1 MKTIRE
7 ENIGKSIVRLLK
19 TATGFAGIVLSG
31 SGRSEPRFGED
42 ADELWKELVADLN
55 KVHPDYFGYPGA
67 KIRFLKLFPGGLADP
82 QFRKFE
88 RDYKV
93 AARELLVSTVPLD
106 KATSATEE
114 HCGLIAKVFA
124 KTNMLSQF
132 EHARV
137 REVLKSRHGP
147 AFISG
152 AAAMATGCLGPG
164 LKAVSESMKDFG
176 QLSWPAA
183 TYLPFLWEP
192 DTQMFLKPEVT
203 KDFADRVGHPFARTY
218 SARLDPEVYESLLDL
233 ARETTEEIASLK
245 PVDRIDIQSFIWVV
259 GAYKDSDPEEQR
271 AQLKGKPLPS

>member
-1 MKTIRE
+1 
-7 ENIGKSIVRLLK
+7 
-19 TATGFAGIVLSG
+19 
-31 SGRSEPRFGED
+31 
-42 ADELWKELVADLN
+42 
-55 KVHPDYFGYPGA
+55 
-67 KIRFLKLFPGGLADP
+67 
-82 QFRKFE
+82 
-88 RDYKV
+88 
-93 AARELLVSTVPLD
+93 
-106 KATSATEE
+106 
-114 HCGLIAKVFA
+114 
-124 KTNMLSQF
+124 
-132 EHARV
+132 
-137 REVLKSRHGP
+137 
-147 AFISG
+147 
-152 AAAMATGCLGPG
+152 
-164 LKAVSESMKDFG
+164 MKDFG